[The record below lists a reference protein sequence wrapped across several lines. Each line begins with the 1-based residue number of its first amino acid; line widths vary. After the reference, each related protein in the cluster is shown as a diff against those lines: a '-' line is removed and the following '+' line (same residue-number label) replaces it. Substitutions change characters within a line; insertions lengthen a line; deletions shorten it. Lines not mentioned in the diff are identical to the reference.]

1 MTKTASVL
9 EAVANTAYQL
19 RSDVE
24 QREGHVNVKEI
35 SPFGAGPRPNNR
47 CGVVC
52 RPWPI
57 GPNRASRVI
66 SRAALGLLVQRTFE
80 LTGPRFP
87 APWAVRSTK
96 TLLADSLLQ
105 SGCI

>member
-47 CGVVC
+47 CGVV
-52 RPWPI
+52 WSVDH
-57 GPNRASRVI
+57 GPCGVDHGQLARTEHRV
-66 SRAALGLLVQRTFE
+66 LFH
-80 LTGPRFP
+80 GPH
-87 APWAVRSTK
+87 
-96 TLLADSLLQ
+96 
-105 SGCI
+105 